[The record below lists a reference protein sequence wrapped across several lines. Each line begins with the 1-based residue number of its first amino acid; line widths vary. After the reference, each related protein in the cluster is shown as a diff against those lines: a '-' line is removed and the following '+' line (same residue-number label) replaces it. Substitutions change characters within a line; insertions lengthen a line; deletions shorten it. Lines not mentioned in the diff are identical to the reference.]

1 MISSDRPPACSPSIV
16 VLPAILEAANGLSP
30 RQALST
36 DALRSL
42 CAALTASGAARTAE
56 TGAGA
61 STAVF
66 SRLADQHWAFT
77 NDPASA
83 ARLAASPL
91 VRPDTVRFVLGPSQR
106 TLPHPDLPDILDA
119 VLLDGPHAYPF
130 PQLEY
135 FHFYPRIRPGGW
147 LILDDLQIRA
157 VAQLARFLRGDP
169 MFRLEL
175 RTGRTAFFRRTEAP
189 TFNPDGDGWEHQR
202 CRQRALLA
210 WPSWSQW
217 SSSPI
222 GALRRRFAKLSSE
235 ARVSI
240 RPPLEPVGGQAII
253 EGRARLPSDAD
264 LWLLARR
271 EGQGGWWPQGGDR
284 ILVDSGGRWRTP
296 VRLGEPA
303 DSGARFDVLAAV
315 VGPLTTARWRCWIE
329 RAAAEP
335 DLEPVQLPP
344 GEYLLAKQRLR
355 VSRR

>member
-1 MISSDRPPACSPSIV
+1 
-16 VLPAILEAANGLSP
+16 VLPAILEAANELSP

-36 DALRSL
+36 DALRNL
-42 CAALTASGAARTAE
+42 CAALTACGAVRTAE

-66 SRLADQHWAFT
+66 SRLVEHHWAFT
-77 NDPASA
+77 NDPASV

-106 TLPHPDLPDILDA
+106 TLPDAHLPDSLDA

-135 FHFYPRIRPGGW
+135 FHLYPRIRPGGW
-147 LILDDLQIRA
+147 LILDDLQIPA

-175 RTGRTAFFRRTEAP
+175 RTGRTAFFRRTDAP
-189 TFNPDGDGWEHQR
+189 TFNPLGDGWERQRFHQR
-202 CRQRALLA
+202 TLL
-210 WPSWSQW
+210 PPLSWTAG
-217 SSSPI
+217 PI
-222 GALRRRFAKLSSE
+222 GALRRRLGKLGSQ

-253 EGRARLPSDAD
+253 EGRARLPPDAD

-284 ILVDSGGRWRTP
+284 IPVDSGGRWRTP
-296 VRLGEPA
+296 VRLGEPSDA
-303 DSGARFDVLAAV
+303 GARFDLLAAV
-315 VGPLTTARWRCWIE
+315 VGPLTTARWRCWLA
-329 RAAAEP
+329 RARADP
-335 DLEPVQLPP
+335 DLEPAQLPP
-344 GEYLLAKQRLR
+344 GEFILAE
-355 VSRR
+355 RRRSVTRRRP